1 MKVKFLPQDVEF
13 DIEPGQSVLD
23 LAHKNN
29 IPIHST
35 CNGMPSCA
43 ECRVI
48 VVEGDYNLI
57 PPSKKEMSLIGTGY
71 YIDGRRLSCQMSC
84 FGDVVVNVQEHLDR
98 ESSGHMT
105 KKFLSRVQKDSA
117 EESHSVGDVLIQ
129 KDNRLFEELGSTV
142 DEDTTE
148 SRDHEMFDQMLKG
161 GSSKKSSGNRN
172 RSRSG
177 GGGQKGSSKSGSGP
191 GGSAQNRSAQ
201 GGGENRQASPSS
213 ADGKSQDQ
221 SGPKKSGRSRN
232 RNRNRNRNRHRED
245 KGKGQG

>member
-1 MKVKFLPQDVEF
+1 MKVKFLPQNVEF
-13 DIEPGQSVLD
+13 DIEPGQNVLE

-84 FGDVVVNVQEHLDR
+84 YGDVVVNVQEHLDR

-129 KDNRLFEELGSTV
+129 KDNRLFEELGSSV
-142 DEDTTE
+142 EDDTSE

-161 GSSKKSSGNRN
+161 GVSKKSSGQRNRN
-172 RSRSG
+172 RSG
-177 GGGQKGSSKSGSGP
+177 GGGQKGGGGQQQQQARRPSG
-191 GGSAQNRSAQ
+191 
-201 GGGENRQASPSS
+201 GGGENRQAQASG
-213 ADGKSQDQ
+213 DGKTQDQ
-221 SGPKKSGRSRN
+221 NGPKKPSRN
-232 RNRNRNRNRHRED
+232 RNRNRNRNRQRQD
-245 KGKGQG
+245 KNKG